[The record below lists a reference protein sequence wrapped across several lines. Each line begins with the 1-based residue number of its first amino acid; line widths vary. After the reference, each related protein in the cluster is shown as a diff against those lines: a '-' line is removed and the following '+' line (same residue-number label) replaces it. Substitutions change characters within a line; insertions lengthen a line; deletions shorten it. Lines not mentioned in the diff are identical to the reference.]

1 MNTRPPEEARNGG
14 QIACSGTCMD
24 ARGLTKEH
32 LNRRGSP
39 LTMDELAAWTVEV
52 DQVLTF

>member
-1 MNTRPPEEARNGG
+1 
-14 QIACSGTCMD
+14 MD